1 MRRAWWTG
9 LPVLCFVY
17 GCVGELGAYDTKAAS
32 GPPPGRTGG
41 PDGYTLAIDTSA
53 TDSYAPAHATSWTIS
68 GRVTSS
74 EGLAALTVA
83 GGAVPVGAGGEFTR
97 DVSLV
102 PGLNLV
108 PIEATDM
115 AAPPHLRQGHRAI
128 LATDYLPEG
137 HINPQAAA
145 LTLTNEILA
154 DMAAPLAGLVSGID
168 IASEIMSR
176 PTLTDDEC
184 RTVPDSASH
193 GTPTLSLTVDAT
205 GALWL
210 EIRIPSLDVRYHGR
224 CSTFLFSSDVTGRM
238 QTDVVLR
245 SQLSAPPGDVCISGL
260 EHSPPIVDLVGFDNS
275 VSGGGSLLELL
286 IVTLAG
292 EIKEGDTAD
301 ALKAEFE
308 AQADA
313 LLSSE
318 LMGLTVFNVS
328 ETMTLFDTP
337 IDVRLCMT
345 GLVTEG
351 ASLRAIVGATAMG
364 PSGGDVA
371 VTAPGAPLVAGELPP
386 AAPGKLWL
394 DANLVGQLLFSAWRA
409 GALED
414 DAVEEI
420 PLDTLTIVVPD
431 LRGLYPAGTM
441 GRIGIDGQMPPL
453 VRAAVTGEGD
463 LVLELGELH
472 LTISAGSDLLFR
484 IGAVIRM
491 TLELVPE
498 GAALRPE
505 VANVTADT
513 WIIEEP
519 VVDADEE
526 LLNAAVQ
533 LQIGDAASA
542 LLGDATI
549 GLPDIGGTLT
559 PTDVTPAGP
568 RYLEINLGT
577 GS

>member
-9 LPVLCFVY
+9 IPVLCLVS

-32 GPPPGRTGG
+32 GPVPGRTGG
-41 PDGYTLAIDTSA
+41 PDGYVLTIDTSA

-68 GRVTSS
+68 GRVVAS
-74 EGLAALTVA
+74 EGLSSLSV
-83 GGAVPVGAGGEFTR
+83 GGGPVPVGAGGQFTR
-97 DVSLV
+97 DVSLM

-108 PIEATDM
+108 PIEASDM
-115 AAPPHLRQGHRAI
+115 GAPPHLRQGHRAI

-137 HINPQAAA
+137 HINPRAAS

-154 DMAAPLAGLVSGID
+154 DMAAPLAGLVSGLD
-168 IASEIMSR
+168 IAAEIRSR

-193 GTPTLSLTVDAT
+193 GTPTLSLTVDGT

-210 EIRIPSLDVRYHGR
+210 EIRIPGLDVRYHGR
-224 CSTFLFSSDVTGRM
+224 CSTFLFSADVTGRM

-245 SQLSAPPGDVCISGL
+245 TQLTAPPGDVCITGL
-260 EHSPPIVDLVGFDNS
+260 AHTPPVVDLVGFDNS

-286 IVTLAG
+286 IVTLAA

-308 AQADA
+308 AQADM

-328 ETMTLFDTP
+328 ETMTLFDTA

-351 ASLRAIVGATAMG
+351 GALRAIVGANAMG

-371 VTAPGAPLVAGELPP
+371 GAAPGAPIVAGELP
-386 AAPGKLWL
+386 AVSPGKLWL
-394 DANLVGQLLFSAWRA
+394 DANLVGQLLFSAWHA
-409 GALED
+409 GGLAD

-420 PLDTLTIVVPD
+420 PLDTLMIVVPD
-431 LRGLYPAGTM
+431 LRGRYPAGTM
-441 GRIGIDGQMPPL
+441 ARIGIDGQMPPL
-453 VRAAVTGEGD
+453 VRAAAPGDGD
-463 LVLELGELH
+463 LLLEIGELH
-472 LTISAGSDLLFR
+472 LLISAGDDLLFR

-491 TLELVPE
+491 TLELAPD
-498 GAALRPE
+498 GASLRPE
-505 VANVTADT
+505 VSDVTADT

-526 LLNAAVQ
+526 VLNAAIQ
-533 LQIGDAASA
+533 LQIGTAASA

-549 GLPDIGGTLT
+549 GLPDIGGAVV
-559 PTDVTPAGP
+559 PTDVTASPGG
-568 RYLEINLGT
+568 RYVEITLAP
-577 GS
+577 